1 MLEDRETIR
10 NIPFFSEL
18 NTAELKEFIKASKLL
33 NFKKGDIIFLEGEPY
48 RGFYIVIKGAVRVYK
63 SNPEGKELTLHIIE
77 PFDSFAEIPLFI
89 SEALGKSNFYPA
101 NAQAIENSVL
111 IFVPKDEFL
120 KIIDKNPKISLK
132 MLHGFAK
139 KLMSLNQQ
147 IENLTL
153 KGVAERLAEYIY
165 NEYKNRGTNEFKLNL
180 SRVILA
186 TYLGTIPETIS
197 RALRKL
203 QDCGL
208 IQIYGKKIV
217 INNPDELKRFFIQ
230 SE

>member
-1 MLEDRETIR
+1 MIEDRETIR

-18 NTAELKEFIKASKLL
+18 NTAELKEFMGVSKLL
-33 NFKKGDIIFLEGEPY
+33 NFKKGEIIFLEGDIY

-63 SNPEGKELTLHIIE
+63 SNPEGKEVTLHIIE
-77 PFDSFAEIPLFI
+77 PFNSFAEIPLFI
-89 SEALGKSNFYPA
+89 GETQGKSNIYPA

-111 IFVPKDEFL
+111 IFVPKEEFL
-120 KIIDKNPKISLK
+120 KIIDRNPKICLK

-139 KLMSLNQQ
+139 RLMDLNQQ

-153 KGVAERLAEYIY
+153 KDVTGRLAEYLY
-165 NEYKNRGTNEFKLNL
+165 NEYKNHGKGEFKLNL

-203 QDCGL
+203 QDSGL
-208 IQIYGKKIV
+208 IQIQGKKIT
-217 INNPDELKRFFIQ
+217 INDPEKLKQLF
-230 SE
+230 EE

>member
-18 NTAELKEFIKASKLL
+18 NTSELKEFIRTSKLL
-33 NFKKGDIIFLEGEPY
+33 NFRKGDIIFLEGEPY
-48 RGFYIVIKGAVRVYK
+48 RGFYIVIKGTVRIYK
-63 SNPEGKELTLHIIE
+63 SSPEGKELTLHIIE

-89 SEALGKSNFYPA
+89 SEIPEKSKFYPA

-111 IFVPKDEFL
+111 IFIPKEEFL
-120 KIIDKNPKISLK
+120 KIIDKNPKICLK

-139 KLMSLNQQ
+139 KLINLNQQ

-153 KGVAERLAEYIY
+153 KEVTQRLAEYLY

-203 QDCGL
+203 QDSGS
-208 IQIYGKKIV
+208 IQIYGKKII
-217 INNPDELKRFFIQ
+217 INNPDKLKQFFI
-230 SE
+230 